1 MVTRPPA
8 PTGRGRTLQPSP
20 VEKLARSVGLAV
32 LTPAGGRDPE
42 LLHRLTELAPDAA
55 AVVAYGALLPTP
67 VLAVPRHG
75 WINLHFSLL
84 PAWRGAAPVYA
95 AVRHGDDITGAST
108 FRLEAGMDTGP
119 VFGTVTEVIRPADT
133 TTDLLARLSV
143 SGAELLVRTLDGI
156 AAGVLTPVAQVGDGV
171 SYAGK
176 VLVSDAQI
184 DWTAPAPAVDRAIRA
199 LTDEPGAWTT
209 FRGQRIGIG
218 PAELTG
224 VPAGELAPG
233 ALAVS
238 RTQVMVGTATRPL
251 QLGKVQPPGKRPMP
265 AADWARGVRPEPHET
280 FTSPT
285 VQAPEERR

>member
-1 MVTRPPA
+1 M
-8 PTGRGRTLQPSP
+8 
-20 VEKLARSVGLAV
+20 